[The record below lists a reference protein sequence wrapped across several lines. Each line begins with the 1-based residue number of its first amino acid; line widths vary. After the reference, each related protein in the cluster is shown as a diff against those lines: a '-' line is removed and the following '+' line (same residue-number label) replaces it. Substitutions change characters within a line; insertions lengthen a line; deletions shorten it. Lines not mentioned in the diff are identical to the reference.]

1 MQSSRTVLDMSPVK
15 FMLLILITVQFIFVK
30 VMILPIRILLSF
42 LVFLCYSSLPFLLCV
57 TLHTGM
63 RVLHRFLSPTFTFLL
78 QLA

>member
-1 MQSSRTVLDMSPVK
+1 MQSSHTVLDMSPVK

-57 TLHTGM
+57 STGM